1 MISSVSFASAQA
13 GTTSF
18 EDKIKQP
25 QAFVTK
31 EAPQAAT
38 GINDKKKKGGAGK
51 KLGTIVLA
59 VVAAAAL
66 LAGIAKKG
74 VLKVNPDGNK
84 TLNTIK
90 TAINSAGDWILKQGK
105 ALKDKILPKAQEH
118 VDEFV

>member
-31 EAPQAAT
+31 EVPQAAT
-38 GINDKKKKGGAGK
+38 GINNKTKKGGAGK
-51 KLGTIVLA
+51 KVGAIVLA
-59 VVAAAAL
+59 VVAAAAV